1 MFRYFFD
8 DILTSALA
16 DQAKDMKGT
25 DISISMACKILVN
38 AGITLTER
46 AKEIQTMFHLGMLR
60 IRECRTRKKIG
71 S

>member
-16 DQAKDMKGT
+16 DQAEDMKDT

-38 AGITLTER
+38 VGITPTER
-46 AKEIQTMFHLGMLR
+46 AKEIQAMFHLGMLR
-60 IRECRTRKKIG
+60 IRECRTHKKIW